1 MSYLSVGA
9 VNFGGGLFGGVG
21 SRKTPAKV
29 FGKPVWGLKGR
40 GIVAQPVSKPIP
52 VVSPLAKKILAA
64 FQPTSPVT
72 MMTGPIRM
80 GAKAVSRASVLATN
94 TLAPSTVVSSLSTPG
109 GGGGGGGGSWS
120 SEASPD
126 DEASWGI
133 EDGADESDGAVVD
146 GSGLKLLKS
155 GSKGKIPWVPLA
167 IAGAAAWFLLK

>member
-9 VNFGGGLFGGVG
+9 VNFGGGLFGGAP
-21 SRKTPAKV
+21 SRSKGKAPV
-29 FGKPVWGLKGR
+29 FGKPVKVTIGGKGH
-40 GIVAQPVSKPIP
+40 GITSVP

-80 GAKAVSRASVLATN
+80 AAKAVSKASVLATN

-109 GGGGGGGGSWS
+109 GGGGGGWS

-126 DEASWGI
+126 DEASWGS